1 MIRKIGILGVGLFC
15 LVSILSCEE
24 DFNDIGSNVVK
35 NTKFDTNEV
44 ELEIEITPI
53 DLESVRA
60 DNVSLGNGISEYWLG
75 VYNSG
80 NYKTLESSFLSQ
92 LGLATNLRTVDVE
105 AASDDYPI
113 DSIYSLDDVILKLP
127 YTSTR
132 NGNHDDGSPKFILD
146 SLLGNP
152 DIATNIKVY
161 RNGTYLNLLDPS
173 NPSESNSYMSNE
185 TYIEEELLNNDAS
198 FSFKPV
204 DTDTMYTI
212 TRTRT
217 TDFTSNATETFD
229 TEEKLSTTGPFI
241 TIPLDKNRMKE
252 LFWDKF
258 GDSEFTSTQEFA
270 NYFRGVYVKA
280 EGTDGSLLPF
290 NLSSSNP
297 AAAVE
302 FHYTISRFEKEE
314 GNDNLVYKDTIASK
328 YSFPLNGIRNASYK
342 MTPASNAIPNDNFVI
357 QGTAGTMAQVKVL
370 GVNLAKIRQND
381 PNNAI
386 LKYEEFDNNPQDDY
400 LSLEEL
406 ATVRDTAN
414 DSFGL
419 LISDAALTFYIN
431 QAINTDKDIVP
442 QRLFIYTNE
451 DDDSG
456 NSLPKHVI
464 DAYSESQFFN
474 GNLVSTDDDQPE
486 KYTIRITDYISNL
499 LDRSSTN
506 FAPLILKAYNNPTDN
521 PFLTGALNTN
531 VFTYNWNPRGVTL
544 LNQNESTHGAKKAV
558 LKLTYSEKR

>member
-35 NTKFDTNEV
+35 NTKFNTNEI

-53 DLESVRA
+53 DVESVRA

-80 NYKTLESSFLSQ
+80 DYKTLESSFVSQ
-92 LGLATNLRTVDVE
+92 LGLATNLRTEDVE
-105 AASDDYPI
+105 EASEDHPI
-113 DSIYSLDDVILKLP
+113 DSIYHLDDVILKLP

-132 NGNHDDGSPKFILD
+132 KGDHDNGSPKFVLD
-146 SLLGNP
+146 SVLGNP
-152 DIATNIKVY
+152 DAETTLRVY

-185 TYIEEELLNNDAS
+185 TYVEEELISDGV

-204 DTDTMYTI
+204 DTDTMHII
-212 TRTRT
+212 TRTRR
-217 TDFTSNATETFD
+217 TDFTNTNTETFE
-229 TEEKLSTTGPFI
+229 TEEKLSTKGPFI
-241 TIPLDKNRMKE
+241 AIPLNKTRMQE

-258 GDSEFTSTQEFA
+258 GDTELTSTQEFV
-270 NYFRGVYVKA
+270 NYFRGIYVKA

-290 NLSSSNP
+290 NLSTSNP

-302 FHYTISRFEKEE
+302 FHYTISRFERED

-328 YSFPLNGIRNASYK
+328 YSFPLNGIRNAVYK
-342 MTPASNAIPNDNFVI
+342 MTPGSNSIPNDNFVI

-370 GVNLAKIRQND
+370 GVNLAKIRLND

-386 LKYEEFDNNPQDDY
+386 LKYEAFDNNPQDDY

-419 LISDAALTFYIN
+419 LVNDAALTFYIN
-431 QAINTDKDIVP
+431 QAVNTNKDILP

-451 DDDSG
+451 DDGSG
-456 NSLPKHVI
+456 NTLPKHIV
-464 DAYSESQFFN
+464 DAYTESQFFN

>member
-24 DFNDIGSNVVK
+24 DFKDIGSNVVK
-35 NTKFDTNEV
+35 NTKFNTNEI
-44 ELEIEITPI
+44 ELELEITPI

-60 DNVSLGNGISEYWLG
+60 DNIALGNRVSEYWLG
-75 VYNSG
+75 VYNSR
-80 NYKTLESSFLSQ
+80 NYKTLESSFVTQ
-92 LGLATNLRTVDVE
+92 LGLPTNLRTEDVE
-105 AASDDYPI
+105 AASDDHPI
-113 DSIYSLDDVILKLP
+113 DSIYHLDDVILKLP
-127 YTSTR
+127 YTATR
-132 NGNHDDGSPKFILD
+132 KGDHDNGSPKFVLD
-146 SLLGNP
+146 SVLGNP
-152 DIATNIKVY
+152 DIATSLKVY
-161 RNGTYLNLLDPS
+161 RNGTYLNTLDPS
-173 NPSESNSYMSNE
+173 DPAATNSYMSNE
-185 TYIEEELLNNDAS
+185 TYIEDELLNKDAS
-198 FSFKPV
+198 FTFKPL

-212 TRTRT
+212 TRTRR
-217 TDFTSNATETFD
+217 TDFTNNNTETFD
-229 TEEKLSTTGPFI
+229 TEDKLSTKAPFI
-241 TIPLDKNRMKE
+241 SIPLNKTRMKE

-258 GDSEFTSTQEFA
+258 GDSEFTSSQEFA
-270 NYFRGVYVKA
+270 NYFRGIYVKA
-280 EGTDGSLLPF
+280 EGSDGSLLPF
-290 NLSSSNP
+290 NLAGSNP

-314 GNDNLVYKDTIASK
+314 GNDNLVYKDTILSK
-328 YSFPLNGIRNASYK
+328 YSFLLNGIRNSVYK
-342 MTPASNAIPNDNFVI
+342 TSPGSNSIPNENFVI

-370 GVNLAKIRQND
+370 GVNLAKVRLND

-386 LKYEEFDNNPQDDY
+386 LKYEAFDNNPQDDY

-419 LISDAALTFYIN
+419 LVNDAAITFYIN
-431 QAINTDKDIVP
+431 QTVNTNKDIIP

-451 DDDSG
+451 DDG
-456 NSLPKHVI
+456 NGTPSPKHVV
-464 DAYSESQFFN
+464 DAYTESQFFN
-474 GNLVSTDDDQPE
+474 GNLVSTDDKPE